1 MRLPDATSKGDTP
14 KKDFSVFDISETV
27 EQLKA
32 GVSLT
37 DEICSS
43 HAILNSTQF
52 NWYVS
57 PWIHPVIKDQMSTD
71 SPSLTVEL
79 KGTWV
84 ACRQ

>member
-1 MRLPDATSKGDTP
+1 MPPVKEIL

-43 HAILNSTQF
+43 HAIPPTL
-52 NWYVS
+52 
-57 PWIHPVIKDQMSTD
+57 
-71 SPSLTVEL
+71 PSLIGMSVPGSIL
-79 KGTWV
+79 
-84 ACRQ
+84 